1 MRKLPTASELL
12 EEFRNGSLDP
22 VDHAERVLGE
32 IERWEAKVN
41 AYITIEAREAVI
53 AQAEEAEERYRRGE
67 ARPLEGVLVAVKD
80 NISTSFMPT
89 TAASRMLEGYV
100 PPFNATVVD
109 RLLEAGA
116 IVVGKANMDEFAMGS
131 TSEFSAFGPVRNPW
145 DLERVPGGSSGGSA
159 ACLAYG
165 GCDLSLGSD
174 TGGSIRLP
182 AAYTATVGLKPTYGL
197 VSRYGLIPYG
207 NSLEQIGPMARS
219 VRDVALLLEVI
230 GGWDPKDAT
239 SLRVKPPRLSALEPA
254 EPGSLRLCVPREMVE
269 GAEEPVAKVFWRLM
283 ERLDSEGFE
292 VEEARLPSASKALPA
307 YYTIALAEAASNLAR
322 YDGGLYPR
330 GDVEPGDYWRH
341 VAEARARGFGWEVK
355 KRIVLGSYVLSEG
368 YRDEYYVAAT
378 KVRRLVR
385 DEVLRLARRCVI
397 ASPAAPILPPRLGE
411 RITDPLLLYAM
422 DVYTVVANLA
432 GVPALAMPAG
442 FHHGLPVGVQFM
454 AGKLEE
460 DRLVRLGLFVEELT
474 GLRGV
479 AAGEG

>member
-1 MRKLPTASELL
+1 MRRLPTAYEVL
-12 EEFRNGSLDP
+12 EAFRRGDLDP
-22 VDHAERVLGE
+22 VDHAGRVLEE
-32 IERWEAKVN
+32 IRRWEGRVN
-41 AYITIEAREAVI
+41 AFITVEAEEAVI
-53 AQAEEAEERYRRGE
+53 LQAEEAARRIRDGNFG
-67 ARPLEGVLVAVKD
+67 RLEGLLVAVKD

-89 TAASRMLEGYV
+89 TAGSKMLDGYV
-100 PPFNATVVD
+100 PPYNATVVE
-109 RLLEAGA
+109 RLLSEGA
-116 IVVGKANMDEFAMGS
+116 IIVGKANMDEFAMGS
-131 TSEFSAFGPVRNPW
+131 TSEFSAYGPVRNPW

-230 GGWDPKDAT
+230 GGWDPMDAT
-239 SLRVKPPRLSALEPA
+239 SLPVRPPKLSGLEPI
-254 EPGSLRLCVPREMVE
+254 EPRAVDICVPREMVE
-269 GAEEPVAKVFWRLM
+269 GSEEAVAKAFWSLM
-283 ERLDSEGFE
+283 GKLGSEGFE
-292 VEEARLPSASKALPA
+292 VLEERLPSASKALPA

-322 YDGGLYPR
+322 YDGSLYPAR
-330 GDVEPGDYWRH
+330 GRSGDYWRYA
-341 VAEARARGFGWEVK
+341 AEARARGFGWEVK
-355 KRIVLGSYVLSEG
+355 KRIVLGAYVLSEG
-368 YRDEYYVAAT
+368 YRDEYYVAAA
-378 KVRRLVR
+378 KLRRMVR
-385 DEVLRLARRCVI
+385 DEVLRLTRKCVI

-422 DVYTVVANLA
+422 DVYTVIANLA

-442 FHHGLPVGVQFM
+442 FSAGLPVGVQFM

-460 DRLVRLGLFVEELT
+460 WKLVRLGLFVEEIT

-479 AAGEG
+479 AAGGG

>member
-1 MRKLPTASELL
+1 LRRLPTVYELI
-12 EEFRNGSLDP
+12 EAYRRGDADP
-22 VDHAERVLGE
+22 VSHAEEVLRE
-32 IERWEAKVN
+32 IERWEVRVN
-41 AYITIEAREAVI
+41 AFITLEAREAVI
-53 AQAEEAEERYRRGE
+53 AQAEEAAERYRRGE

-89 TAASRMLEGYV
+89 TAASKMLDGYV
-100 PPFNATVVD
+100 PPFNATVVE

-116 IVVGKANMDEFAMGS
+116 IVVGKTNMDEFAMGS
-131 TSEFSAFGPVRNPW
+131 TSEFSAYGPVRNPW

-165 GCDLSLGSD
+165 GCDASLGSD

-182 AAYTATVGLKPTYGL
+182 AAYTATVGIKPTYGL

-219 VRDVALLLEVI
+219 VRDAALLLEVI
-230 GGWDPKDAT
+230 GGWDPRDAT

-254 EPGSLRLCVPREMVE
+254 EPGSTDICVPREMVE
-269 GAEEPVAKVFWRLM
+269 GAEEPVEKVFWSLMKRL
-283 ERLDSEGFE
+283 ESEGFN
-292 VEEARLPSASKALPA
+292 VLEARLPSVSKALPA

-322 YDGGLYPR
+322 YDGGFYPQR
-330 GDVEPGDYWRH
+330 GESGDYWRH
-341 VAEARARGFGWEVK
+341 AAEARARGFGWEVK

-378 KVRRLVR
+378 RVRRMVR
-385 DEVLRLARRCVI
+385 DEVLSLTRKCVI

-422 DVYTVVANLA
+422 DAYTVVANLA

-442 FHHGLPVGVQFM
+442 FSRGLPVGVQFM
-454 AGKLEE
+454 AGKLGEE
-460 DRLVRLGLFVEELT
+460 TLVRLGLAVEELT

-479 AAGEG
+479 AASEG

>member
-1 MRKLPTASELL
+1 
-12 EEFRNGSLDP
+12 
-22 VDHAERVLGE
+22 
-32 IERWEAKVN
+32 
-41 AYITIEAREAVI
+41 
-53 AQAEEAEERYRRGE
+53 
-67 ARPLEGVLVAVKD
+67 
-80 NISTSFMPT
+80 
-89 TAASRMLEGYV
+89 
-100 PPFNATVVD
+100 
-109 RLLEAGA
+109 
-116 IVVGKANMDEFAMGS
+116 MGS

-182 AAYTATVGLKPTYGL
+182 AAYTATVGIKPTYGL

-219 VRDVALLLEVI
+219 VKDAALLLEVI
-230 GGWDPKDAT
+230 GGWDPRDST
-239 SLRVKPPRLSALEPA
+239 SLRIDPPKLSNLEPL
-254 EPGSLRLCVPREMVE
+254 EPGEASLCVPREMVE
-269 GAEEPVAKVFWRLM
+269 GSEEPVAKVFWSLM
-283 ERLDSEGFE
+283 GKLESEGFE
-292 VEEARLPSASKALPA
+292 VLEASLPEVSKALPA
-307 YYTIALAEAASNLAR
+307 YYIIALAEAASNLAR

-330 GDVEPGDYWRH
+330 EDVEAGDYWRH

-355 KRIVLGSYVLSEG
+355 KRIVLGSYALSEG
-368 YRDEYYVAAT
+368 YRDEYYIAAT

-385 DEVLRLARRCVI
+385 DAVLRLARKCII

-442 FHHGLPVGVQFM
+442 FSQGLPVGVQFM
-454 AGKLEE
+454 AYRLGE
-460 DRLVRLGLFVEELT
+460 DLLVRLGLTVEEMT

>member
-1 MRKLPTASELL
+1 MRKLKTAYELV
-12 EEFRNGSLDP
+12 EAYRNGSLDP
-22 VDHAERVLGE
+22 VEHAWRVIEE
-32 IERWEAKVN
+32 IGRWEGRVN
-41 AYITIEAREAVI
+41 AYITLEAPEAI
-53 AQAEEAEERYRRGE
+53 IIQAEEARERYRRGE
-67 ARPLEGVLVAVKD
+67 HRPLEGVLVAVKD

-89 TAASRMLEGYV
+89 TAASRMLEKYI
-100 PPFNATVVD
+100 PPFNATVVE
-109 RLLEAGA
+109 RLVRAGA
-116 IVVGKANMDEFAMGS
+116 IVVGKTNMDEFAMGS

-182 AAYTATVGLKPTYGL
+182 AAYTATVGIKPTYGL

-219 VRDVALLLEVI
+219 VKDAALLLEVI
-230 GGWDPKDAT
+230 GGWDPRDST
-239 SLRVKPPRLSALEPA
+239 SLRIDPPKLSNLEPL
-254 EPGSLRLCVPREMVE
+254 EPGEASLCVPREMVE
-269 GAEEPVAKVFWRLM
+269 GSEEPVAKVFWNLM
-283 ERLDSEGFE
+283 GKLESEGFE
-292 VEEARLPSASKALPA
+292 VLEASLPEVSKALPA
-307 YYTIALAEAASNLAR
+307 YYIIALAEAASNLAR

-330 GDVEPGDYWRH
+330 EDVEAGDYWRH

-355 KRIVLGSYVLSEG
+355 KRIVLGSYALSEG
-368 YRDEYYVAAT
+368 YRDEYYIAAT

-385 DEVLRLARRCVI
+385 DAVLRLARKCII

-442 FHHGLPVGVQFM
+442 FSQGLPVGVQFM
-454 AGKLEE
+454 AYRLGE
-460 DRLVRLGLFVEELT
+460 DLLVRLGLTVEEMT